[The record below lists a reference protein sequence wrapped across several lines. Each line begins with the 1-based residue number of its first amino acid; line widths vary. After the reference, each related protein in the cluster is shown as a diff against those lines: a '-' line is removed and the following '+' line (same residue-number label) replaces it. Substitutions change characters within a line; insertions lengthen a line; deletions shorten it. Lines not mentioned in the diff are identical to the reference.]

1 MKDSIS
7 VEKLSYY
14 YGPKQILRDISLK
27 ITEGSFITFLGPN
40 GSGKTTLLKNI
51 CALLTPQK
59 GCVFLNDIALPK
71 IKPQELAKT
80 MAVVPQNT
88 QVNFPFTVL
97 DTVLMGRMPHQKRFQ
112 GDSPQDMAIAEWAL
126 KLTNTWH
133 LKDRLITE
141 LSGGERQRVIVAQAL
156 AQQPRIILLDEP
168 TAHLDLQ
175 HQLELLELLQ
185 KLNKTNGLTVIAI
198 LHDLNLAAQYSSY
211 IVLLHQG
218 KIYAAGSPR
227 DVLTPEIIKEVYG
240 IEVSITQSNLDQ
252 RFHVIPLAKAR
263 SKPKEM
269 KNLRVHLICGGGQG
283 ATVMEKLLQEGYQLS
298 CGVLNIG
305 DSDWNKAKSL
315 GLDVV
320 EEAPFTAI
328 RAEVYSNN
336 LKLLEQADVVLVLP
350 TPFGP
355 GNLGNLEQAKLVG
368 EKGKKVILV
377 GTEPIT
383 ERDFTEGQA
392 TAIYHEMLK
401 HHQEV
406 TDLNQVLD
414 ILSKESKKAEG
425 DFK

>member
-1 MKDSIS
+1 M
-7 VEKLSYY
+7 
-14 YGPKQILRDISLK
+14 
-27 ITEGSFITFLGPN
+27 
-40 GSGKTTLLKNI
+40 
-51 CALLTPQK
+51 
-59 GCVFLNDIALPK
+59 
-71 IKPQELAKT
+71 
-80 MAVVPQNT
+80 
-88 QVNFPFTVL
+88 
-97 DTVLMGRMPHQKRFQ
+97 
-112 GDSPQDMAIAEWAL
+112 
-126 KLTNTWH
+126 
-133 LKDRLITE
+133 
-141 LSGGERQRVIVAQAL
+141 AQAL